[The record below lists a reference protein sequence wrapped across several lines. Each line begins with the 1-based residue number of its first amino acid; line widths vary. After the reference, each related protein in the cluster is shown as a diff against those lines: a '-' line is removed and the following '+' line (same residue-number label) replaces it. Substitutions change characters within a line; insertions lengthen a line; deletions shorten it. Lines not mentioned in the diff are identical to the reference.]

1 MQIKK
6 QLLKDTTVLFI
17 IANVEKETEIKYREF
32 NIISRKRQYVFA
44 RQLAMYFMNKYTKL
58 SLDDIGIIFDRD
70 HSTVI
75 HAKKTI
81 INLKYSDKFIAAMCK
96 NISERIEKRLSRFNK
111 SKLHV
116 FESLLDIYV
125 EDPTEIKHWFTEFLN
140 AK

>member
-1 MQIKK
+1 MKK

-17 IANVEKETEIKYREF
+17 IVNVEKETEIKF
-32 NIISRKRQYVFA
+32 KDFDIKSRKREYVIA
-44 RQLAMYFMNKYTKL
+44 RQLTMYFLKKYTKL
-58 SLDDIGIIFDRD
+58 TLDEIGIVFDRD
-70 HSTVI
+70 HATVL

-81 INLKYSDKFIAAMCK
+81 ENLKYSNKFTSQMCK

-116 FESLLDIYV
+116 FESLLNIYV
-125 EDPTEIKHWFTEFLN
+125 EDPAEMKHWFTEFLN